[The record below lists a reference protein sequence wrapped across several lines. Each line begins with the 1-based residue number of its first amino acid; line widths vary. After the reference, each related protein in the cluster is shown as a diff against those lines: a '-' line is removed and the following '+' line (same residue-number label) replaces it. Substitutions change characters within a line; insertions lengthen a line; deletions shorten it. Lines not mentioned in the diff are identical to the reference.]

1 MRTFCGALMVVWACA
16 AGSLPAFGVEMVPI
30 GVARVDITP
39 DHPVRL
45 VGYASRTTESEGVA
59 ERIWAKAL
67 AIGGDAG
74 EGPAVLV
81 MVENCGVPATMTRD
95 VATRLAARHGLK
107 RERLAVCSTH
117 IHTGPWLT
125 DFLPLHTLTG
135 IPPEHHAHMEQ
146 YTRRLG
152 DLLVEVVEKAL
163 AARKPATLSWAQG
176 SVGFAM
182 NRRPVKDGRCPGL
195 GVNPDGPVDHSL
207 PMLRVTDTEG
217 KLVAVVL
224 NYACHC
230 TTLGGEQNKIHG
242 DWAGSAQKF
251 IEAENPGCMAMICI
265 GCGADANPE
274 PRGKWE
280 MTDPHGQAVAD
291 EVKRLLAGPFKPVA
305 PQVTARLRDIKIPFE
320 TLPTRE
326 EFENRVAAAD
336 DPKASSSVKR
346 WADHARAM
354 LERMDCGPLDTAID
368 YQVTTWTFGDDLAM
382 VFLPGEVVVD
392 YALRLKKELDGS
404 RLWVTAYAN
413 DVPCYIVSR
422 RILDE
427 GGYEPD
433 TSMIGYG
440 RPARLSPTVEDQIIE
455 TVKSLIPPA
464 FAPR

>member
-1 MRTFCGALMVVWACA
+1 MRTFCGVLIVVWACI
-16 AGSLPAFGVEMVPI
+16 AGSLPAFGVEAVPI

-45 VGYASRTTESEGVA
+45 VGYASRTSESEGVA

-95 VATRLAARHGLK
+95 VANRLAARHGVK

-135 IPPEHHAHMEQ
+135 IPPEHHSHMEQ
-146 YTRRLG
+146 YTKRLG

-176 SVGFAM
+176 TVGFAM
-182 NRRPVKDGRCPGL
+182 NRRPIKDGRCPGL

-207 PMLRVTDTEG
+207 PMLRVTDAEG

-230 TTLGGEQNKIHG
+230 TTLGGDQNKIHG
-242 DWAGSAQKF
+242 DWTGSAQKF
-251 IEAENPGCMAMICI
+251 IEADNPGCMAMICI
-265 GCGADANPE
+265 GCGGDANPE

-280 MTDPHGQAVAD
+280 MTDPHGQVVAD
-291 EVKRLLAGPFKPVA
+291 EVNRLLAGPFKPVS
-305 PQVTARLRDIKIPFE
+305 PKVTARLRDIKIPFE
-320 TLPTRE
+320 TLPTHE
-326 EFENRVAAAD
+326 EFEKRVAAAD

-354 LERMDCGPLDTAID
+354 LERMDRGPLETAID

-422 RILDE
+422 RVLDE